1 MNPKCLLILLG
12 GWSLVALGVV
22 VFPLP
27 IPLGIVL
34 VSLGLGVLVPC
45 STLARRLL
53 QRLSQRWERVL
64 SRWRN

>member
-1 MNPKCLLILLG
+1 MNPKCLLILVS
-12 GWSLVALGVV
+12 GWSLVTLGVA

-27 IPLGIVL
+27 IPLGVLL

-53 QRLSQRWERVL
+53 QGLRQRWARVL
-64 SRWRN
+64 SRRRN